1 MSRQFFS
8 VLALTLLAG
17 CAHREQ
23 IAAVS
28 DSAVVVAGKSGGT
41 ILERPKPT
49 AGRPLITSIA
59 PGTACIPDDRL
70 LATLGPTCSH
80 ESENAADVTPA
91 SGELA
96 PGKPKPTGRVSW
108 YCNGQLV
115 VRVVWAPCDANDD
128 GKMDGFSPIEIG
140 VATHPHPG

>member
-1 MSRQFFS
+1 MRRQLIS
-8 VLALTLLAG
+8 ALLLGLLAG

-23 IAAVS
+23 IAVVS
-28 DSAVVVAGKSGGT
+28 DSAVVVAGKAGGT

-49 AGRPLITSIA
+49 DGRPLVTSLV
-59 PGTACIPDDRL
+59 PGTACIADDQL
-70 LATLGPTCSH
+70 LAKLGPTCSH
-80 ESENAADVTPA
+80 ESENTADVRPT
-91 SGELA
+91 SGDLA
-96 PGKPKPTGRVSW
+96 PGKPRATGRVSW
-108 YCNGQLV
+108 YCDGKLV